1 MIPSWCS
8 YFFEA
13 FWKPVEVSHVKMF
26 GKSISSRVNGSARA
40 MSWGWT
46 WSFKEQKGDCVA
58 EAQRW
63 ENQAGKHEVWR
74 HRQEPK
80 GQGLVHCSCC
90 CCSVTQSCLTLC
102 NPMGCNTP
110 GLPVLHHLP
119 KFAQVHVH
127 GIGYYFIQAEV
138 MELDA
143 MMLVFFNI

>member
-1 MIPSWCS
+1 
-8 YFFEA
+8 
-13 FWKPVEVSHVKMF
+13 MF

-119 KFAQVHVH
+119 KFAQVHVPAS
-127 GIGYYFIQAEV
+127 GTFPMSQLFASPKYWSFSFSISPSNEFSG
-138 MELDA
+138 
-143 MMLVFFNI
+143 